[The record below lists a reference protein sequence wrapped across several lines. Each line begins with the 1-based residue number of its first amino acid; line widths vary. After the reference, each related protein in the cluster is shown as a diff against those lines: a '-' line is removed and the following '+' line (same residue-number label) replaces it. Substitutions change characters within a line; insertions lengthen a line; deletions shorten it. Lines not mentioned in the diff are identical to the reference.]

1 MESREP
7 RTSFVDLDFVLL
19 DARNPAELWSPWI
32 KFHRFGREFSEIA
45 GRIIKFLIFDRQQTI
60 AFFIQNRNIKFI

>member
-45 GRIIKFLIFDRQQTI
+45 GRIIKFLID
-60 AFFIQNRNIKFI
+60 N

>member
-7 RTSFVDLDFVLL
+7 RTNFVDLDFVLL

-45 GRIIKFLIFDRQQTI
+45 GRIIMFLIFGGQL
-60 AFFIQNRNIKFI
+60 NICIFYLK